1 VVERTPLLMDLSG
14 RAFDLGVVFLA
25 PRTVGQHLVRL
36 RDLPE
41 APHGR
46 RITRVVVGDWRAP
59 ACGEPGQGCRLN
71 KGCLKPHAPT
81 DAIRKNL
88 ERTII
93 RLAEAEH
100 QLRSAASAASA
111 SRSRMARISAAT
123 SK

>member
-1 VVERTPLLMDLSG
+1 MIKT
-14 RAFDLGVVFLA
+14 
-25 PRTVGQHLVRL
+25 
-36 RDLPE
+36 
-41 APHGR
+41 R
-46 RITRVVVGDWRAP
+46 R
-59 ACGEPGQGCRLN
+59 
-71 KGCLKPHAPT
+71 K

-100 QLRSAASAASA
+100 QLLSAASAASA